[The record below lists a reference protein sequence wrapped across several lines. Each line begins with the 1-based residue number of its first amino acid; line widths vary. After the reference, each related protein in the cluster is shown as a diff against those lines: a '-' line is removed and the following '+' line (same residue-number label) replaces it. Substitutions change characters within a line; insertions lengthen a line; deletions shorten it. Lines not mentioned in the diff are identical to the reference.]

1 MLTSETHILC
11 FDAIQMARLHTHYK
25 GKSGSKKPLSKRPPS
40 WLAYKP
46 EEIEAIIVKL
56 AKKGKSTAKIGMI
69 LRDSYGVP
77 DIRQILNKKIGKVLK
92 EKELAPAVPEALANL
107 RKREAQAKAHLDKN
121 KKDMVTKRGVQLL
134 RSKIRRLEKYYG
146 ISGKKKK
153 KLIG

>member
-1 MLTSETHILC
+1 
-11 FDAIQMARLHTHYK
+11 MARLHTHSK
-25 GKSGSKKPLSKRPPS
+25 GKAGSKKPLSKSPPS
-40 WLAYKP
+40 WLAYKK

-56 AKKGKSTAKIGMI
+56 AKKGKSTAEIGMI

-92 EKELAPAVPEALANL
+92 EKGLAPETPEALANL

-153 KLIG
+153 KLI

>member
-1 MLTSETHILC
+1 
-11 FDAIQMARLHTHYK
+11 MARLHTRSK
-25 GKSGSKKPLSKRPPS
+25 GKSSSKKPLSASPPG

-56 AKKGKSTAKIGMI
+56 AKQGSTSADIGRI

-77 DIRQILNKKIGKVLK
+77 DVRQVLNKKIGKILK
-92 EKELAPAVPEALANL
+92 DKELTPKVPECLASL
-107 RKREAQAKAHLDKN
+107 RKRESEAQTHFDKN
-121 KKDMVTKRGVQLL
+121 KKDMVTKRGLQLL

-153 KLIG
+153 TLI